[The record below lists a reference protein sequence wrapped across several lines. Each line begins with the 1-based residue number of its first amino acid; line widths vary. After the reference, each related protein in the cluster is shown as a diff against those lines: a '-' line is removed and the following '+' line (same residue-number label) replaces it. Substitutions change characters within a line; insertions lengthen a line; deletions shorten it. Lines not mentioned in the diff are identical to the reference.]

1 MNVIRNWSIEWN
13 PYANWSIEWNTLF
26 LWTMKLLWQLLQV
39 KTKNIIPPL
48 LCFLSIFS
56 FIQDLDIQDLDFT
69 RELHNKRLRLYT
81 RVAWIFSIIALI
93 NFPLVFQPRKTLVT
107 DSNIVTSTLSLC
119 PVMPDIYRLHYFP
132 TYFLCYCLQQFSSLT
147 RLHEILQFSSLTRL

>member
-1 MNVIRNWSIEWN
+1 MKHLISMNYEIVMTTTPSKN
-13 PYANWSIEWNTLF
+13 
-26 LWTMKLLWQLLQV
+26 
-39 KTKNIIPPL
+39 KNIIPPL

-81 RVAWIFSIIALI
+81 RVAQIFSIIALI

-119 PVMPDIYRLHYFP
+119 LVMPDIYRLHYFP
-132 TYFLCYCLQQFSSLT
+132 TYFLCYCLQQFFQ
-147 RLHEILQFSSLTRL
+147 LHKTFPMKSFSFPALQDFK